1 MNSYPYYPLREV
13 TDLDGIWDFH
23 FIKDDAAPSL
33 EDFSPEGVA
42 YDTIETVPGVF
53 DATLPLA
60 GQRGL
65 GVYRRTFTLALDGPD
80 RIAVAFEHCVAGG
93 YISRGVAC
101 DRKRG
106 V

>member
-1 MNSYPYYPLREV
+1 MGRMNFYPFYPLREV

-23 FIKDDAAPSL
+23 FIKDDDAPSL

-65 GVYRRTFTLALDGPD
+65 GVYRRTFTLARGGRHLFTCGGFLLAARVFVDG
-80 RIAVAFEHCVAGG
+80 R
-93 YISRGVAC
+93 
-101 DRKRG
+101 
-106 V
+106 